1 MPRRHVAITT
11 TILLVLLAA
20 GSGHQFWQTSAWSE
34 CQISKEACRHRSRPH
49 DNVPVFGHKKRQ
61 VWCSSH
67 DPKGDLCPPESR
79 PQSTAVCF
87 AHCSTFGCGQWSPWS
102 PWQCDQCLG
111 RQRRHLQCDDQVI
124 EEQRACF
131 SPALCTSEEVISLTA
146 ISQSPPL
153 RPPEALTS
161 SFVPYLHVSS
171 WSDCQPQPQHRRSK
185 RSQWSPELPA
195 DLEISFVA
203 ESVPAPK
210 YGVQKRDVQCRG
222 QDGESLPFR

>member
-1 MPRRHVAITT
+1 MLRHVAITAL
-11 TILLVLLAA
+11 LLVLLAA

-34 CQISKEACRHRSRPH
+34 CQISKEACSSHH
-49 DNVPVFGHKKRQ
+49 DKTVPVFGHKKRK
-61 VWCSSH
+61 VWCSGPQGH
-67 DPKGDLCPPESR
+67 CPPESR
-79 PQSTAVCF
+79 PQSSAVCF
-87 AHCSTFGCGQWSPWS
+87 AHCSTHGCGQWSPWN
-102 PWQCDQCLG
+102 PWQCSQCLG

-131 SPALCTSEEVISLTA
+131 SPSLCTSSEVISLTA

-171 WSDCQPQPQHRRSK
+171 WSDCQPQSIQRSK
-185 RSQWSPELPA
+185 RSQWSPQLPA

-203 ESVPAPK
+203 ESVAPPQF
-210 YGVQKRDVQCRG
+210 GVQRRGVQCRG
-222 QDGESLPFR
+222 QDGESLPFRYLKDILH